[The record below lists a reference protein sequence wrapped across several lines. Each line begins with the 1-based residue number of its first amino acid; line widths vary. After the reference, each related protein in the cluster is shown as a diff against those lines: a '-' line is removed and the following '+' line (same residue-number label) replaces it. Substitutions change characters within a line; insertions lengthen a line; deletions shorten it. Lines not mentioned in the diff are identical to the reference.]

1 MQHDIIVVGGGPAGT
16 TAALYANRAGLKTL
30 IIDKDR
36 FPRDKTCGD
45 AIGGKAVDILRDLGL
60 LSDVER
66 LPSVRVRGVVFGGTD
81 HTEADI
87 NIINERRPDV
97 AGYVIPRKVYD
108 DFMFSQCR
116 REGVECREGWEAYD
130 IIRENDV
137 VCGIKALEPSSGA
150 QQELRSPIVMG
161 ADGYKSIISR
171 RLGFFDPD
179 PDHTILAVRC
189 YFESVSGLSDKIE
202 LHYIASIL
210 PGYFWIFPV
219 ENDMANVGVGMLV
232 RPMQRKRV
240 NLVRA
245 LDEAIGSDHFAH
257 RFRRATRV
265 TKPAGWQLPVGS
277 KKRPCAGGGFMLLG
291 DAAGLVD
298 PFTGEGIGNAMF
310 SARLAVEVARTAFE
324 QRDFS
329 AASLARY
336 EDRLWRALGDEFK
349 VSSRMQK
356 LGRMQPLLNFTIR
369 TAARNQEVG
378 RTIGAMIVGE
388 QSRKQLT
395 NPLFYL
401 GLLFK

>member
-1 MQHDIIVVGGGPAGT
+1 MQYDVIVVGGGPAGT
-16 TAALYANRAGLKTL
+16 TAALYANRSGLKTL

-45 AIGGKAVDILRDLGL
+45 AIGGKAVDVLRDLDL

-87 NIINERRPDV
+87 NIVSDRRPDV
-97 AGYVIPRKVYD
+97 AGYVIPRKDYD
-108 DFMFSQCR
+108 EFMLAQCR

-130 IIRENDV
+130 VILENDA
-137 VCGIKALEPSSGA
+137 VCGIRAREPDSGE
-150 QQELRSPIVMG
+150 QEEFRSPVVLG
-161 ADGYKSIISR
+161 ADGYKSIVSR
-171 RLGFFDPD
+171 QLGFFDPD
-179 PDHTILAVRC
+179 PDHTILAVRS
-189 YFESVSGLSDKIE
+189 YFKNVSGLSDKIE
-202 LHYIASIL
+202 LHYLTSIL
-210 PGYFWIFPV
+210 PGYFWIFPGK
-219 ENDMANVGVGMLV
+219 DDIANVGIGMLM
-232 RPMQRKRV
+232 RPMQTKRIS
-240 NLVRA
+240 LVRA
-245 LDEAIGSDHFAH
+245 LDEAIRSDHFAH
-257 RFRRATRV
+257 RFRQAVRL

-277 KKRPCAGGGFMLLG
+277 KKRPCAGAGFMLLG

-310 SARLAVEVARTAFE
+310 SGRVAIEIARTAFE
-324 QRDFS
+324 ERDFS

-356 LGRMQPLLNFTIR
+356 LGRVQPLLNFTIR
-369 TAARNQEVG
+369 AAARNQAVG
-378 RTIGAMIVGE
+378 KTIGAMIIGE